1 VADSRGYV
9 FLVHLPKISCMINEK
24 EAELIEEIEE
34 EVMKIVKMAE
44 EVDEKAFMKTT
55 NIFKVKYLRLLSGNS
70 KILESISRGELVI
83 ASLEGLKDG
92 TLKKAVEEV
101 KSEVA
106 RRGGSLYFIS
116 KPVIL
121 ILPRNGLLVDEV

>member
-1 VADSRGYV
+1 MADSRGYI
-9 FLVHLPKISCMINEK
+9 FLVDLPKVSCMIDEK

-34 EVMKIVKMAE
+34 EVMKIVRMAE
-44 EVDEKAFMKTT
+44 EIDEKAFMKTT
-55 NIFKVKYLRLLSGNS
+55 NIFKVRYLRLLGGHF
-70 KILESISRGELVI
+70 KVLESISRGELVI
-83 ASLEGLKDG
+83 ASLEGLEDG
-92 TLKKAVEEV
+92 ILKKAVEEV

-121 ILPRNGLLVDEV
+121 ILPKNGLLVDEI

>member
-1 VADSRGYV
+1 VDSKGYV
-9 FLVHLPKISCMINEK
+9 FLVDLPKVSCMINEK

-34 EVMKIVKMAE
+34 EVMKIVKMAK
-44 EVDEKAFMKTT
+44 EVDEKAFVKTT
-55 NIFKVKYLRLLSGNS
+55 NIFKVRYLRLLSGHS
-70 KILESISRGELVI
+70 EILESISRGELVI
-83 ASLEGLKDG
+83 ASLGGLEDG
-92 TLKKAVEEV
+92 VLKKAVEEV

-121 ILPRNGLLVDEV
+121 ILPKNGLLVDEV